1 MQTRIVWTAFGLLAL
16 WAYVLYALGNATPYL
31 RAELHL
37 TAFEAGLHG
46 SALAVGVLIAGF
58 TSDAVG
64 RRIGGSRLLDLAVLD
79 LAGAL
84 ALVSF
89 APSIAVSLPAV
100 LLIGLGGGS
109 MGTQVNVELTRAG
122 EAESRRLMSQGN
134 GWAMLAAAAAPLAIG
149 LAAQTLQAW
158 RLALLLPI
166 AGLLAV
172 LVLRPRAGG
181 DAVFVQPP
189 RTALPRGYWIAWLFM
204 VVAVSIE
211 FSVVFWG
218 STMVAT
224 RTGASSGEATLLASL
239 FVVGM
244 FSGRMAIGRG
254 AGERR
259 GSRGLL
265 AAGVAMVIAGVA
277 LVLVSTLPLLSGAGL
292 LMCGLGTAPMWPVGL
307 SVAMGC
313 APQQRLQAAARA
325 TLAAGLAVLIA
336 PSALGLASDAVGVVA
351 AWPLVAGLAGVGLLA
366 LAAAPRG
373 VQAHRAEA
381 VAGMR
386 REGD

>member
-1 MQTRIVWTAFGLLAL
+1 VQTRAVWAAFAMLAL

-31 RAELHL
+31 RADLHL

-46 SALAVGVLIAGF
+46 SALAVGVLLAGF
-58 TSDAVG
+58 ASDAVG
-64 RRIGGSRLLDLAVLD
+64 RRVGGSRLLDLAVLD
-79 LAGAL
+79 LSATL
-84 ALVSF
+84 VLVSF
-89 APSIAVSLPAV
+89 APSIAVSLPAA
-100 LLIGLGGGS
+100 LLMGLGGGS
-109 MGTQVNVELTRAG
+109 LGTQVNVEMTGAG

-134 GWAMLAAAAAPLAIG
+134 GWAMLTAAAAPLTIG
-149 LAAQTLQAW
+149 LAAQFLHAW

-166 AGLLAV
+166 AGLLIVSAI
-172 LVLRPRAGG
+172 RPRARGA
-181 DAVFVQPP
+181 AVAVNPP
-189 RTALPRGYWIAWLFM
+189 RMALPRGYWIAWLFM
-204 VVAVSIE
+204 VAAVSIE

-218 STMVAT
+218 STMIAT

-254 AGERR
+254 AGGQR

-265 AAGVAMVIAGVA
+265 VAGVAVVMAGVA
-277 LVLVSTLPLLSGAGL
+277 LVLISTLPLLSGAGL
-292 LMCGLGTAPMWPVGL
+292 FVCGLGTGPMWPVGL

-313 APQQRLQAAARA
+313 APHQRLQAAARA

-351 AWPLVAGLAGVGLLA
+351 AWPLIGALAVAALVALA
-366 LAAAPRG
+366 LAPRSAPAGQIEAAG
-373 VQAHRAEA
+373 DVL
-381 VAGMR
+381 